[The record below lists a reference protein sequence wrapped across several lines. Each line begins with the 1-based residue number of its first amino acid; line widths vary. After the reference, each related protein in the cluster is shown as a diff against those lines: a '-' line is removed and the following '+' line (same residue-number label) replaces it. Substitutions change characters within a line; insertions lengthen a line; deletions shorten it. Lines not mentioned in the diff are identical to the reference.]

1 MYLKQCSIPE
11 GDTTFIQT
19 PEVIIIISNT
29 VQVCHRVKIYFF
41 TQNVI
46 FFIAKI
52 PTLDFTKKIKI
63 DNLQLLNGVWNI
75 AA

>member
-1 MYLKQCSIPE
+1 MYLKQCGIPE

-19 PEVIIIISNT
+19 PEVIIIISNA

-41 TQNVI
+41 IQNVI
-46 FFIAKI
+46 SFIAKI
-52 PTLDFTKKIKI
+52 PTPDFTKKTKI

-75 AA
+75 EA